1 MKLTSC
7 SPINQMPETA
17 IIITSGE
24 PAGIGPDII
33 AGLDPS
39 RFDAR
44 LVVIGDRQL
53 LATRA
58 AALGSTIEFIAYD
71 KKSAAGKAIEV
82 IHQPLAQPSLPGQLD
97 SANADYVL
105 TLLKRACSACL
116 DGEFDAMVTAPVQ
129 KAIINRAG
137 IQFSGHTEYLADIC
151 QVSKPVML
159 LVAAHLRVA
168 LVTTHL
174 PLRDVA
180 DAISEQAISEVVE
193 ILDRDL
199 RSRFAIR
206 NPLIK
211 VCGLNPHA
219 GENGFLGREE
229 VEIIIPSLEK
239 LKRNGVNLGGPFPA
253 DTLFTTAMLRDADA
267 VVAMYH
273 DQGLPVL
280 KHLGFHNAV
289 NTTLGLPIIRTS
301 VDHGT
306 ALDLAGSK
314 QARPDSLIAAIDSA
328 ILQAGNRQTNA
339 SGA

>member
-1 MKLTSC
+1 MKPTSFT
-7 SPINQMPETA
+7 PINQMPDVG

-33 AGLDPS
+33 AGIDPS
-39 RFDAR
+39 SFDAR
-44 LVVIGDRQL
+44 LVVIGDHQL

-58 AALGSTIEFIAYD
+58 AALGSEIEFVEYG
-71 KKSAAGKAIEV
+71 KKPAAGSTIEV
-82 IHQPLAQPSLPGQLD
+82 IHLPLTRPALPGQLD
-97 SANADYVL
+97 SANAGYVL
-105 TLLKRACSACL
+105 KLLERACSACL

-129 KAIINRAG
+129 KEIINRAG
-137 IQFSGHTEYLADIC
+137 ISFSGHTEFLAEIC

-159 LVAAHLRVA
+159 LVAAQLRVA

-180 DAISEQAISEVVE
+180 DAISEQAITEVIE
-193 ILDRDL
+193 ILDSDL
-199 RSRFAIR
+199 RSRFAIQ

-219 GENGFLGREE
+219 GENGYLGREE
-229 VEIIIPSLEK
+229 IEIIIPTLDR
-239 LKRNGVNLGGPFPA
+239 LKRGGINLSGPFPA
-253 DTLFTTAMLRDADA
+253 DTLFTANMLQDADA

-280 KHLGFHNAV
+280 KHVGFHNAV

-314 QARPDSLIAAIDSA
+314 QARPDSLFAAIDSA
-328 ILQAGNRQTNA
+328 ILQARNKQANA
-339 SGA
+339 SSA